1 MRIDRL
7 SPPQIQRLIHEIA
20 ADSERVAFTH
30 HARIRMRQR
39 QIARGLVLDVL
50 RYGRL
55 SRLPEPNS
63 RFGSLECRMERY
75 SAGRQI
81 AVIAALCD
89 GNPEVLVVTVIAA

>member
-1 MRIDRL
+1 MTIDRL

-20 ADSERVAFTH
+20 MDSERVMYTH

-39 QIARGLVLDVL
+39 HISRGLVLDVL

-55 SRLPEPNS
+55 SRLPEPNP

-75 SAGRQI
+75 SSGRQL

-89 GNPEVLVVTVIAA
+89 DNPEVLVITVIVG

>member
-1 MRIDRL
+1 MTIDRL
-7 SPPQIQRLIHEIA
+7 SPPKIQRLIHEIA
-20 ADSERVAFTH
+20 VHSERVVYTH

-39 QIARGLVLDVL
+39 HISRGLVLDVL

-55 SRLPEPNS
+55 SRLPEPNP

-75 SAGRQI
+75 DAGRPI

-89 GNPEVLVVTVIAA
+89 DNPEVLVITVIAA